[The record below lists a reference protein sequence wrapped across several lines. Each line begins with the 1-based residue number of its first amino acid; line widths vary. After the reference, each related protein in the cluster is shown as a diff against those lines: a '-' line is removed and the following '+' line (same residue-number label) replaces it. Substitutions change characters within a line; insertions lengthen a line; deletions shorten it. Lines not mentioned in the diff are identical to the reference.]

1 MPKTLLALLVVA
13 LTIGGIYGAS
23 KRHEAIEAARLEAIA
38 DTKASLIADWL
49 RRKEAEVHLLRRDPF
64 LVEQYQRW
72 RDRDDEIAHSRFT
85 ARLTDY
91 KKHGLFEEV
100 ALMSTGGNPQWGTM
114 AGPPLDSSSQARL
127 IAAANSGSPER
138 VGPYRDAAG
147 RLHLDYVVILA
158 GADGQTGPVLV
169 LHVDPG
175 EYLVASLRSWPAPES
190 SGEVL
195 LLRRDGD
202 ATLYLNRLRHPQ
214 ATTPPRSPTD
224 PEPLATQVLRGNAAA
239 GGFINGVDYRGMP
252 VLAAARAVPGTD
264 WFVVAKLDQSE
275 LRAGSARESAFIVL
289 AGMLALIGLLIGQRL
304 LHQRRELAYSLRE
317 QAALRETQ
325 CELRKLSLAA
335 EQSPD
340 NVIITGVDARIEYV
354 NDAFLHTTG
363 YRREAVIGENPRLL
377 NSGNTPRANYV
388 ALWNALALGR
398 PWKGEFFNKR
408 QDGGEYVVFARI
420 APLRQADGRITH
432 YVAVEEDVTEKKRM
446 EEELDR
452 HRHHLEEEVANRTAE
467 LTEARLRA
475 DAANQAKSAF
485 LANMSHE
492 IRTPMNAVIGL
503 THMLRKRLAAPEQIV
518 WLDKIDAAGRHLL
531 ALIND
536 ILDMAKIESGRLQ
549 LADEDFTLSAIL
561 DHVRSLIQDSADAK
575 GIEVLVDGDDVPTW
589 LRGDVMR
596 LRQAL
601 LNFAGNA
608 VKFTE
613 RGTVRLSATLLTEDD
628 NGLLVRFAVEDTGIG
643 IAPDVLPR
651 LFAAFEQADASIT
664 RKHGGTGL
672 GLAIA
677 RRLAQMMGGDAG
689 ADSQPGTGSTFWFT
703 ARLRRGQGVV
713 HTAARASASAEKDLR
728 RRHAG
733 ARLLLVEDD
742 AINRAVALELLSD
755 TGLSVDTAENGLAA
769 VAMVRDRAYDL
780 ILMDVQMPEMDGL
793 AATRA
798 IRALPNR
805 GDTPILAMTANAFD
819 EDRTMC
825 LAAGMDDFVAKPV
838 EPNNFHAVLLKWLS
852 LRN

>member
-13 LTIGGIYGAS
+13 LTIGSIYSAS

-49 RRKEAEVHLLRRDPF
+49 RRKEAEVHLLRGDEF
-64 LVEQYQRW
+64 LAESYRRW
-72 RDRDDEIAHSRFT
+72 RDRDDEVAHRRLT
-85 ARLTDY
+85 ARLTEY
-91 KKHGLFEEV
+91 KNHGLFEEV
-100 ALMSTGGNPQWGTM
+100 ALFDPDGKALWGTM
-114 AGPPLDSSSQARL
+114 AGPPLDSASQARL
-127 IAAANSGSPER
+127 MAAAETGSPQR
-138 VGPYRDAAG
+138 VGPYRDTAG
-147 RLHLDYVVILA
+147 RLHLDYVVTLA
-158 GADGQTGPVLV
+158 GADGQTGPILV

-175 EYLVASLRSWPAPES
+175 EYLSASLRGWPAPDS
-190 SGEVL
+190 SGEIL

-202 ATLYLNRLRHPQ
+202 AILYLNRLRQPEAETMQ
-214 ATTPPRSPTD
+214 PSPTD
-224 PEPLATQVLRGNAAA
+224 PEPLAARVLWGAASA
-239 GGFINGVDYRGMP
+239 TGVTDGVDYRGMP
-252 VLAAARAVPGTD
+252 VLAAVRAIPGTD
-264 WFVVAKLDQSE
+264 WFVVSKLDQAE
-275 LRAGSARESAFIVL
+275 LRAGSTRESAFLGL
-289 AGMLALIGLLIGQRL
+289 AGLLALIGLLVGQRL

-325 CELRKLSLAA
+325 CELRKLSLAV

-340 NVIITGVDARIEYV
+340 NVIITGVDARIQYV
-354 NDAFLHTTG
+354 NDAFLRTTG
-363 YRREAVIGENPRLL
+363 YRREAVIGQNPRLL
-377 NSGNTPRANYV
+377 NSGRTPRANHL

-408 QDGGEYVVFARI
+408 QDGSEYVVFARI
-420 APLRQADGRITH
+420 APLRQTDGRITH
-432 YVAVEEDVTEKKRM
+432 YVAVQEDVTEKKHM

-452 HRHHLEEEVANRTAE
+452 YRHHLEEVVANRTAE

-503 THMLRKRLAAPEQIV
+503 THMLRRRIAVPEQMV
-518 WLDKIDAAGRHLL
+518 WLDKIDDAGRHLL

-561 DHVRSLIQDSADAK
+561 DHVRSLIQASADAK

-589 LRGDVMR
+589 LRGDVTR

-613 RGTVRLSATLLTEDD
+613 RGTVRLSAALLAEDD

-643 IAPDVLPR
+643 VAPDVMPR
-651 LFAAFEQADASIT
+651 LFAAFEQADASTT
-664 RKHGGTGL
+664 RKHGGSGL

-677 RRLAQMMGGDAG
+677 RRLAQMMGGNAG
-689 ADSQPGTGSTFWFT
+689 AESQPGRGSTFWFT
-703 ARLRRGQGVV
+703 ARLHRGQGVV
-713 HTAARASASAEKDLR
+713 RTAARVSASAEKDLR

-742 AINRAVALELLSD
+742 AINRAVAIEILSD
-755 TGLSVDTAENGLAA
+755 TGLNIDTAENGLVA
-769 VAMVRDRAYDL
+769 VTMARDRAYDL

-798 IRALPNR
+798 IRALPDR
-805 GDTPILAMTANAFD
+805 GATPILAMTANAFD

-838 EPNNFHAVLLKWLS
+838 EPDNFHAVLLKWLS